1 MSRVEDRVMK
11 LLKIASCMAENTEPF
26 CRALARYIQNKIG
39 IATEYVGGIPW
50 QERERMFDAG
60 EIQVLWL
67 CGLPYVHKA
76 ELFRTQVE
84 LLAVPV
90 PIGRRYEN
98 RPVYFSDVVVHR
110 QSPYRCF
117 SDLRGRA
124 WAFNEPRSHSGYNVV
139 RAHLAGLGA
148 YAGFFAS
155 AVESGAHVNSL
166 RMILDRRVDCTAI
179 DSTVLEWAAQE
190 QPNISE
196 QLRVIETLGPSPIPP
211 WVVSKSVPAHRR
223 GMIRAL
229 LLDMHRDPFGMVTL
243 NEGRI
248 ARFVTSN
255 DHDYDPIRRM
265 AQAAAAVALQP
276 A

>member
-26 CRALARYIQNKIG
+26 CRALARYFQNKIG
-39 IATEYVGGIPW
+39 IETEYVSGIPW

-60 EIQVLWL
+60 EIQMLWL

-76 ELFRTQVE
+76 ELLRTRVE

-98 RPVYFSDVVVHR
+98 RPVYFSEVVVHR
-110 QSPYRCF
+110 QSAYRCF
-117 SDLRGRA
+117 SDLRGRV

-148 YAGFFAS
+148 YAGYFAS

-166 RMILDRRVDCTAI
+166 RMILDRRVDCAAI

-190 QPNISE
+190 QPEISE
-196 QLRVIETLGPSPIPP
+196 HLRVIETLGPSPIPP
-211 WVVSKSVPAHRR
+211 WVISKSVPVHRR
-223 GMIRAL
+223 RTIRAL
-229 LLDMHRDPFGMVTL
+229 LLDMHRGPFGMVAL

-248 ARFVTSN
+248 ARFVASN

-265 AQAAAAVALQP
+265 AQAAAAVAVQP

>member
-1 MSRVEDRVMK
+1 MSRVEDYVVK

-26 CRALARYIQNKIG
+26 CRALARYIQNRIG
-39 IATEYVGGIPW
+39 IDTDYVGGIPW

-60 EIQVLWL
+60 EIQLLWL

-76 ELFRTQVE
+76 ERFRTHVE

-90 PIGRRYEN
+90 PAGHRYEN

-117 SDLRGRA
+117 SDLRGRV

-139 RAHLAGLGA
+139 RAHLAGLGV

-166 RMILDRRVDCTAI
+166 RMILDRRVDGAAI

-190 QPNISE
+190 QPEISE
-196 QLRVIETLGPSPIPP
+196 HLRVIETLGPSPIPP
-211 WVVSKSVPAHRR
+211 WVISKSVHAHRR
-223 GMIRAL
+223 RAIRAL
-229 LLDMHRDPFGMVTL
+229 LLDMHRNPFGMVSL

-248 ARFVTSN
+248 ARFVAS
-255 DHDYDPIRRM
+255 DDRDYDPIRTM
-265 AQAAAAVALQP
+265 AQAAGPVALRS

>member
-1 MSRVEDRVMK
+1 
-11 LLKIASCMAENTEPF
+11 MAENTEPF
-26 CRALARYIQNKIG
+26 CQALARYIQNKIG
-39 IATEYVGGIPW
+39 IATEYVGDIPW

-90 PIGRRYEN
+90 PVGRRYEN

-148 YAGFFAS
+148 YAGFFAR

-166 RMILDRRVDCTAI
+166 RMILDRRVDCAAI

-190 QPNISE
+190 QPKISE
-196 QLRVIETLGPSPIPP
+196 HLRVIETLGPSPIPP

-223 GMIRAL
+223 GMIRVL

-248 ARFVTSN
+248 ARFVASD

>member
-26 CRALARYIQNKIG
+26 CRALARYFQNKIG
-39 IATEYVGGIPW
+39 IETEYVSGIPW

-60 EIQVLWL
+60 EIQMLWL

-76 ELFRTQVE
+76 ELLRTRVE

-98 RPVYFSDVVVHR
+98 RPVYFSEVVVHR
-110 QSPYRCF
+110 QSAYRCF

-139 RAHLAGLGA
+139 RAPLAGLGA

-166 RMILDRRVDCTAI
+166 RMIVDRRVDCAAI

-190 QPNISE
+190 QPEISE
-196 QLRVIETLGPSPIPP
+196 HLRVIETLGPSPIPP
-211 WVVSKSVPAHRR
+211 WVISKSVPVHRR
-223 GMIRAL
+223 RTIRAL
-229 LLDMHRDPFGMVTL
+229 LLDMHRGPFGMVAL

-248 ARFVTSN
+248 ARFVASN

>member
-1 MSRVEDRVMK
+1 MSRVEDRVVK

-39 IATEYVGGIPW
+39 IATEYVGDIPW

-90 PIGRRYEN
+90 PVGRRYEN

-117 SDLRGRA
+117 SDLRGRT

-166 RMILDRRVDCTAI
+166 RMILDRRVDCAAI
-179 DSTVLEWAAQE
+179 DSTVLEWAAQD
-190 QPNISE
+190 QPKISE
-196 QLRVIETLGPSPIPP
+196 HLRVIETLGPSPIPP
-211 WVVSKSVPAHRR
+211 WVVSKSVPVHRR
-223 GMIRAL
+223 RTIRNL
-229 LLDMHRDPFGMVTL
+229 LLDMHCDPFGMVTL

-248 ARFVTSN
+248 ARFVASD